1 MVIPICS
8 AINGSWYSFNA
19 LFYKCTL
26 SNIYDGIVI
35 VFIERLSIQSNGKL
49 GHKIVLPGQDKPNM
63 NDIDG
68 LGRMDLHFFGKET
81 VASLI

>member
-1 MVIPICS
+1 MIPICS

-26 SNIYDGIVI
+26 SKIYDGI

-49 GHKIVLPGQDKPNM
+49 GHKIVLPGKDKPNM

-68 LGRMDLHFFGKET
+68 LGWIDLHFFGKET